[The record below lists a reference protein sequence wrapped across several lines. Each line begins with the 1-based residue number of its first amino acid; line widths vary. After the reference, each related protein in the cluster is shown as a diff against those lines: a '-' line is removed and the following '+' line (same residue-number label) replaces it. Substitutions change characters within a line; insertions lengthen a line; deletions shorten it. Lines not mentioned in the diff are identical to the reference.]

1 MSLVTANGNLC
12 PLCGNQLAVKV
23 AAGGQMPGSRFLR
36 CTNPHSTGQPY
47 FHRFPTTSA
56 PATTAS
62 SSPTMASPPSLA
74 NPPSSVTSVARRQ
87 TCPTPGCQSTRLNS
101 GCSNGVCRKHCMKL
115 GACAL
120 GAHKH
125 ERECKQQVAN
135 TSFPPPLNPLGIY
148 RSHDEWTA
156 STVPARQKL
165 DDYQPLF
172 DAARA
177 ARKREL
183 DQLPGVRSPTPEA
196 ESVREVYEWEEH
208 ELAHALQLSLQD
220 HQSGRAAV
228 PGPSLRLPSSIVTAG
243 TLQPLSDSPDFPT
256 SLRPSIARL
265 RSLSP
270 SPGASSSLFP
280 PPLLLAMRPVPTAA
294 GRKPKAHQITRQL
307 NDDWMG
313 MSTGSSQGPS
323 RVPMATQPSTFH
335 LRKQVSPL
343 LKHFILVFWYKENAP
358 HRVYWIDSVP
368 TWPQWRVSDATGP
381 FADLLADADVDMYTP
396 KYKQWVTINTSFPH
410 TVSFDSI
417 LMLRCRDIDC
427 LDFDAVVQN
436 FYPESRH
443 PTSTLH
449 IRTNMPAERSALRS
463 IYKNARTTRSGKPRS
478 ADLSYDDDDSDVQ
491 VTDVKISKRIKQED
505 ELPYRRQRLHL
516 EPLPLNTNTLIVID
530 SDSDDELPTMAPSA
544 SASASDA
551 APPWPAGMY
560 VVDMVTGFRQMDS
573 RSLKG
578 LNREERFKRVFGS
591 EVEYHASTF
600 TAQQAK
606 FNKATPTQVKKGV
619 EAGRTT
625 DGLWSVWR
633 KRI

>member
-12 PLCGNQLAVKV
+12 LLCGNQLAVK
-23 AAGGQMPGSRFLR
+23 

-87 TCPTPGCQSTRLNS
+87 TCPTPRCQSTRLNS

-120 GAHKH
+120 GAHKC
-125 ERECKQQVAN
+125 ERERKQQVAN
-135 TSFPPPLNPLGIY
+135 TSFPPPSNPLGIY

-165 DDYQPLF
+165 DDYQPLV
-172 DAARA
+172 DTARA
-177 ARKREL
+177 AREREL

-196 ESVREVYEWEEH
+196 ESVREVYEREER

-243 TLQPLSDSPDFPT
+243 TLQSLSDSPDFPT

-280 PPLLLAMRPVPTAA
+280 PPLLLATRPVPTAA

-313 MSTGSSQGPS
+313 TST
-323 RVPMATQPSTFH
+323 
-335 LRKQVSPL
+335 
-343 LKHFILVFWYKENAP
+343 VFWYKENAP

-381 FADLLADADVDMYTP
+381 FANLLVDVDVDMYTP

-427 LDFDAVVQN
+427 LDFDAIVQN

-463 IYKNARTTRSGKPRS
+463 IYKNARTARSGKPHS

-491 VTDVKISKRIKQED
+491 VTDVKISKHIKQED
-505 ELPYRRQRLHL
+505 ELPYRRQRLRL
-516 EPLPLNTNTLIVID
+516 EPLPLDTNTLIVID

-560 VVDMVTGFRQMDS
+560 VMDMVTGFRQMDS

-619 EAGRTT
+619 EAGQTT